1 MPRRVSL
8 LHVRKTLE
16 WIEDTTTS
24 MIERD
29 GKHQNGLR
37 LAPIDQTKMRQ
48 ISLVVRAILRK
59 HAEKKTRKDVYVECT
74 R

>member
-37 LAPIDQTKMRQ
+37 LAPIDQTNLRQ
-48 ISLVVRAILRK
+48 IRLVVRAILRK